1 MQTFRALGAPPADPR
16 ASGGWGFC
24 PQTPSLRQLG
34 ASPPDPHWPPAA
46 GGSAPRP
53 PKQPPPLRI
62 SGYAPGYYYV
72 FEEKTSLFITKL
84 DLLYFVFHLYFTN
97 FFLKIVL

>member
-1 MQTFRALGAPPADPR
+1 MQNFRALGAPPPDPR
-16 ASGGWGFC
+16 ASGGWELC

-62 SGYAPGYYYV
+62 SGYAPECKCELSVYY
-72 FEEKTSLFITKL
+72 I
-84 DLLYFVFHLYFTN
+84 N
-97 FFLKIVL
+97 I